1 MRNVVFICLDTV
13 RKDYFDEYMPRLQK
27 LADQD
32 FEQARAPS
40 IWSAPS
46 HASIFTGKLPYQHGV
61 HAKSPTFDTVCLD
74 DTFLDSLDSHRT
86 IGVSANPFA
95 DSYHGFDAF
104 FDEFTD
110 IDQYSAYPNGINLRD
125 FIVSQMDEDD
135 TPTAYVKSNL
145 ANPRFHLRFLHE
157 CLTDEQPLKS
167 LANGMIG
174 AADLAS
180 QRLPT
185 PKLRDYGASTVC
197 REATETI
204 SSTTEPFFLFMN
216 VMDAH
221 TPLQH
226 VRGFDKHL
234 HDAENT
240 WACTTDRYN
249 PWDVIENID
258 EHQEYL
264 EKRRGLY
271 AAAIDYLD
279 RKIASFIADVQRV
292 TDQETTFIITADHGE
307 NLGYEDDE
315 FLVMHK
321 SSMTEGILHVPL
333 CIVNSPLEFETE
345 DPISLMDTGTLV
357 KSVIEESD
365 KRLNRSPI
373 AAEVVG
379 LSSISGTKHESNEY
393 WDRMIRAVYDADT
406 KYVWDS
412 IGNTTRYRI
421 DFDQPCKQPERETDV
436 SIPSAISNI
445 FDIEITEFKQQLSEE
460 DDFGTKANQE
470 VESRLRNL
478 GYI

>member
-1 MRNVVFICLDTV
+1 MRNVVLICIDTV
-13 RKDYFDEYMPRLQK
+13 RKDYFDNYMPRLQK
-27 LADQD
+27 LADQQFD
-32 FEQARAPS
+32 QARAPS

-46 HASIFTGKLPYQHGV
+46 HASIFTGELPHQHGV
-61 HAKSPTFDTVCLD
+61 HAGSPSFDTVRIN
-74 DTFLDSLDSHRT
+74 DTFLNELDGYRT

-95 DSYHGFDAF
+95 DSYHDFDKF

-110 IDQYSAYPNGINLRD
+110 VDQYSVYPDGINLRE
-125 FIVSQMDEDD
+125 FIVSQMDEGD

-145 ANPRFHLRFLHE
+145 VNPRFHLRFLHE
-157 CLTDEQPLKS
+157 CLDSEYTLKS
-167 LANGMIG
+167 LANGMFG

-180 QRLPT
+180 QQLPV

-197 REATETI
+197 REANEAI
-204 SSTTEPFFLFMN
+204 SDATEPFFLFMN

-226 VRGFDKHL
+226 VRGFDKGL

-249 PWDVIENID
+249 PWDVIEDID
-258 EHQEYL
+258 GHQEYL

-279 RKIASFIADVQRV
+279 RKIESFIANVQQATNR
-292 TDQETTFIITADHGE
+292 ETTFIITADHGE
-307 NLGYEDDE
+307 NLGYADDE
-315 FLVMHK
+315 YLVMHK
-321 SSMTEGILHVPL
+321 SSMTESILHVPL

-345 DPISLMDTGTLV
+345 EPISLLDTGALV
-357 KSVIEESD
+357 KSIVEEADTDFDRGS
-365 KRLNRSPI
+365 I

-379 LSSISGTKHESNEY
+379 LSSISGADHEHDEY
-393 WDRMIRAVYDADT
+393 WDRMIRAVYDTDT

-412 IGNTTRYRI
+412 LGNTARYRI
-421 DFDQPCKQPERETDV
+421 DFDRPCKQPERETDV
-436 SIPSAISNI
+436 SISSATRDL
-445 FDIEITEFKQQLSEE
+445 FDIEITEYKQQIDGEGESGMHA
-460 DDFGTKANQE
+460 DRE
-470 VESRLRNL
+470 VESRLRDL